1 MTHEPPREQVG
12 RDQDPPREHVV
23 RDLLLILGVVF
34 AALQALPSYV
44 SSKSLLFQLIIPT
57 LALGAVA
64 FLLLRFAKK
73 WQFPGWKAIALIVL
87 FLGNFGFAL
96 HSQYSIRKRD
106 ELIATE
112 QETVGATG
120 PLRKYLNDVFEEHS
134 GEWGGE
140 FEKRYARPTL
150 FQLTDAAM
158 RLRPDNVQDSILL
171 WRTGVRTSADYF
183 MGLSFVQ
190 RDLRQEIEHS
200 DKIAEKF
207 LHYVSRPMADS
218 DLLNKRRSAPGN
230 EASAGD
236 DIPDR
241 ILVLGDPA
249 SGKSTMLERLD
260 MIQARRAR
268 GSKEEPVPVL
278 IKLKG
283 FEAPSRE
290 TLLAK
295 IRERLG
301 PAADVTLKRRTII
314 LFIDALDEASDPRK
328 TAHAIHELL
337 TESEINRRV
346 DRTIVTA
353 RVLEYSES
361 LFHHQDDLTSLQG
374 NFKTVLLYGL
384 DQTAIEKQVLGSDL
398 PPSSKQLVLRKL
410 TDPANGQIWVQFLR
424 LPMNFELI
432 SEIMADRDSNDVP
445 RVPSEVVGRF
455 VRRRFNDKKI
465 NPADSEHCQNIL
477 ARVAAALLTD
487 VNRRS
492 RPFGAE
498 DCARSS
504 SASGD
509 IIPVDANVAKSRL
522 QQAEQTGLIKREPHT
537 ADKYRFFHLNL
548 QDYFGARGLANIS
561 LIDPKDVAWRQ
572 VILFR
577 AGMSDG
583 DSIAALIKQ
592 AQTTLASTKGDRKD
606 KEAYLH
612 DLQLEVES
620 IRAAVKQTG
629 SPP

>member
-1 MTHEPPREQVG
+1 MMTH
-12 RDQDPPREHVV
+12 DPQQKEHVV

-44 SSKSLLFQLIIPT
+44 SSKSVLFQLIIPT
-57 LALGAVA
+57 VALGVVA
-64 FLLLRFAKK
+64 FLLLRFAKQ

-106 ELIATE
+106 ELIASE

-120 PLRKYLNDVFEEHS
+120 PLTKYLNDVFEEHS
-134 GEWGGE
+134 GEWDGE

-158 RLRPDNVQDSILL
+158 RVRPDNVQDSILL
-171 WRTGVRTSADYF
+171 WRTGVKTSADYF
-183 MGLSFVQ
+183 MGLSCFVQ
-190 RDLRQEIEHS
+190 RDLPQANENS

-218 DLLNKRRSAPGN
+218 DLLNKKRSPSGHD
-230 EASAGD
+230 ASAGD

-301 PAADVTLKRRTII
+301 PAADVTLTRRTII

-328 TAHAIHELL
+328 TALALHELL
-337 TESEINRRV
+337 TESEISRRV

-353 RVLEYSES
+353 RALEYSES
-361 LFHHQDDLTSLQG
+361 LFHQQGDLTSLQC

-384 DQTAIEKQVLGSDL
+384 DQTAIEKQVLGSGL
-398 PPSSKQLVLRKL
+398 PFAGKQLVLQKL
-410 TDPANGQIWVQFLR
+410 TDPANGQIWLQFLR
-424 LPMNFELI
+424 LPMNFDLI

-455 VRRRFNDKKI
+455 VTRRFNDKKI
-465 NPADSEHCQNIL
+465 NPADSDHCQNIL

-492 RPFGAE
+492 RSFGAE
-498 DCARSS
+498 DCVRSS
-504 SASGD
+504 GAGGD
-509 IIPVDANVAKSRL
+509 TMPVDAKVAKSRL
-522 QQAEQTGLIKREPHT
+522 QQAEETGLIKREPRT
-537 ADKYRFFHLNL
+537 LDKFRFFHLNL
-548 QDYFGARGLANIS
+548 QDYFGARGLTNIS

-577 AGMSDG
+577 AGMSPGDG
-583 DSIAALIKQ
+583 DAITALIKQ
-592 AQTTLASTKGDRKD
+592 AHATLASKGDANRKL
-606 KEAYLH
+606 KEVYLEQ
-612 DLQLEVES
+612 LQVEVDS
-620 IRAAVKQTG
+620 IRSAAKHVG
-629 SPP
+629 NAP